1 MSGVCVK
8 IAAMMKANFTEIST
22 PDALE
27 ELFVR
32 SQQQPV
38 VVFKHSVSCPISLN
52 VHAEVARNYAGDIA
66 LVIVQRARALSNDL
80 AARTGVRHESPQ
92 ALVLRDGKAVWHASH
107 YDIEAR
113 DLHQAVT
120 AAA

>member
-1 MSGVCVK
+1 MT
-8 IAAMMKANFTEIST
+8 KASFTEIST

-27 ELFVR
+27 ELFAR

-52 VHAEVARNYAGDIA
+52 VHADVARHYAGDIA
-66 LVIVQRARALSNDL
+66 LVVVQRARALSNTI

-107 YDIEAR
+107 YDIEAA
-113 DLHQAVT
+113 DLRQAVAN
-120 AAA
+120 AA